1 MGGIGTRIGCTHC
14 GYEADT
20 LYEVKSHHCYTKGA
34 PMTDKFELIERLGL
48 QAFDPR
54 YALATTRKVVDAAE
68 LEALLQK
75 AKRAEWDNGDEV
87 ICMSLKSKD
96 ERVSKSEIDAL
107 TDKFEG
113 RPFDTAGI
121 EFFKMLMRIKSHGLK
136 E

>member
-68 LEALLQK
+68 LEALLQSNLGVDTDGK
-75 AKRAEWDNGDEV
+75 EMAYLH
-87 ICMSLKSKD
+87 LKPKD
-96 ERVSKSEIDAL
+96 EQVSREEIETMVENYGKDASPRKL
-107 TDKFEG
+107 LERILKH
-113 RPFDTAGI
+113 GI
-121 EFFKMLMRIKSHGLK
+121 KD
-136 E
+136 